1 MKIKSVFS
9 ASAAFGAVMFA
20 LAAAPVYAQD
30 GEFTESHLAAAKE
43 VVTATKALSSF
54 DDILPL
60 LAEQTRTLFV
70 QSDPARTQEIVD
82 VTSEVAL
89 KLAAKRAE
97 LNKTIY
103 EIWARRFTE
112 DELKQLVEF
121 YNSPLGSKLTDNG
134 PTITALAIGAARQ
147 WQDQISSEL
156 VAMVREELDKRAAA
170 AAAEAP
176 KQ

>member
-1 MKIKSVFS
+1 MKLKSVFS

-20 LAAAPVYAQD
+20 LAAAPVQAQTS
-30 GEFTESHLAAAKE
+30 EFTESHLAAAKE

-70 QSDPARTQEIVD
+70 QADPARTQEIVD

-89 KLAAKRAE
+89 KLAAKRAD

-112 DELKQLVEF
+112 EELKQLVAF
-121 YNSPLGSKLTDNG
+121 YQSPLGSKLTDNG

-156 VAMVREELDKRAAA
+156 VAMVREELEKRT
-170 AAAEAP
+170 AAEAP